1 MKKIIILAL
10 IICVS
15 LSLFACE
22 KASDDRVVGTINGE
36 NIYCW
41 EFNFFLTNVKNEL
54 LSQANVSSEEEEKDF
69 WKSGEID
76 GISAKQIALDKAF
89 EQTVLFKQKLM
100 LAKMSGITL
109 DADMK
114 KAVNSAI
121 LEIQNSFGGED
132 ALKKELQS
140 NGLTLDNYKVLMENS
155 YLVDAYVS
163 KLSQDDTI
171 KATPEEIES
180 YYNENAK
187 TLRQDVT
194 AKHILFS
201 IVDQNQQPKPEN
213 EQQQAKELAQKVYKE
228 IIDGTTDFDTAMN
241 EYSEDPGLETNPDG
255 YTFSKG
261 QMVEIFETTAFNAE
275 IGEISEPVLS
285 DFGWHIIYVT
295 DASLPTLEEISP
307 QIEQYILGSAF
318 ESFVESKTET
328 FSIEKDEK
336 ILSSV
341 EF

>member
-10 IICVS
+10 IICMS
-15 LSLFACE
+15 LSLFGCE

-54 LSQANVSSEEEEKDF
+54 LSQANVSSEEDEKDF

-100 LAKMSGITL
+100 LAKKSGIAL
-109 DADMK
+109 DSEMK
-114 KAVNSAI
+114 KTVNSAV

-132 ALKKELQS
+132 ALKKELYA
-140 NGLTLDNYKVLMENS
+140 NGLTLDNYKALMENS

-171 KATPEEIES
+171 KATPEEIEN

-187 TLRQDVT
+187 ALRQEVT

-213 EQQQAKELAQKVYKE
+213 EQQQAKELAEKIYKE
-228 IIDGTTDFDTAMN
+228 IVDGTIDFDTAMN
-241 EYSEDPGLETNPDG
+241 TYSEDPGLETNPDG
-255 YTFSKG
+255 YTFGKG

-285 DFGWHIIYVT
+285 DFGWHIILVT
-295 DASLPTLEEISP
+295 DAKGASFDEVSADIEHYLISN
-307 QIEQYILGSAF
+307 AF
-318 ESFVESKTET
+318 EEYVQSLSENFK
-328 FSIEKDEK
+328 IEKFDE
-336 ILSSV
+336 ILNEV
-341 EF
+341 KF

>member
-1 MKKIIILAL
+1 MKKIIVLAL
-10 IICVS
+10 IICIS
-15 LSLFACE
+15 LSLFGCE

-54 LSQANVSSEEEEKDF
+54 LSGANVSTEDEERDF

-100 LAKMSGITL
+100 LAKKSGITL

-114 KAVNSAI
+114 KTANSAV
-121 LEIQNSFGGED
+121 LEVQNSFGGED

-140 NGLTLDNYKVLMENS
+140 NGLTLDNYKALMENS
-155 YLVDAYVS
+155 YLVDAYVL
-163 KLSQDDTI
+163 KLSQDGII
-171 KATPEEIES
+171 KTTPEEMEN
-180 YYNENAK
+180 YYNENSK
-187 TLRQDVT
+187 TLRQEVT

-201 IVDQNQQPKPEN
+201 VVDQNQQPKPEN
-213 EQQQAKELAQKVYKE
+213 EQQKAKELAEKVYKE
-228 IIDGTTDFDTAMN
+228 IVDGTTDFDTAMN
-241 EYSEDPGLETNPDG
+241 TYSEDPGLETNPDG

-285 DFGWHIIYVT
+285 DFGWHIILVT
-295 DASLPTLEEISP
+295 DAKGVAFDEVSAD
-307 QIEQYILGSAF
+307 IEQYLISTAF
-318 ESFVESKTET
+318 EEYIESLSGSFK
-328 FSIEKDEK
+328 IEKFDK
-336 ILSSV
+336 ILNEV
-341 EF
+341 KF